1 MEGNNMYDENQLLLA
16 IGNMLDTKL
25 EPIKSEIASIKNKV
39 SNIEERTLSIELTL
53 ENEIPKRFDSLYDG
67 YKLNREFIEK
77 VGTMAEETSALVLAL
92 DIAKF
97 VNSGNGKNLKIVK

>member
-1 MEGNNMYDENQLLLA
+1 MYDENQLLLA
-16 IGNMLDTKL
+16 LGNMLDAKL
-25 EPIKSEIASIKNKV
+25 EPIKADISTIKDKV
-39 SNIEERTLSIELTL
+39 ANIEERTLSIELTL

-67 YKLNREFIEK
+67 YKINREFIEK
-77 VGTMAEETSALVLAL
+77 VSTMAEETSALVLAL